1 MKARELRI
9 GNLVEVFK
17 DTYYPIVGISI
28 ENAYVSNKMGVLH
41 CSYIELEPIP
51 LTEEWLLKMGFEEGG
66 IHYKGTYHFP
76 STKKYIVTPLH
87 DKITSLSTLVSV
99 IPNNDFEGG
108 RVNLVC
114 VDYVHQLQNLY
125 FALTGE
131 ELTIKE

>member
-51 LTEEWLLKMGFEEGG
+51 LTEEWLVKFGFKKEYDNYWSHKKSYFEIDKDNEGLWINSVNG
-66 IHYKGTYHFP
+66 NEYHHGNGFN
-76 STKKYIVTPLH
+76 H
-87 DKITSLSTLVSV
+87 
-99 IPNNDFEGG
+99 
-108 RVNLVC
+108 
-114 VDYVHQLQNLY
+114 VHQLQNLY

-131 ELTIKE
+131 ELTTTPQ